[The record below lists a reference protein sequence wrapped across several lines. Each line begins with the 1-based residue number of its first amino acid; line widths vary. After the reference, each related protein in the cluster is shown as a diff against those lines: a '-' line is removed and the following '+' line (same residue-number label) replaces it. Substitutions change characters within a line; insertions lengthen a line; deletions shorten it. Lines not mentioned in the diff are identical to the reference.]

1 MVHGRS
7 SRRRSRRSMD
17 ERMDEEAV
25 KRFQYIY
32 QAIILTSL
40 GYVMAAVVAQWKRNL
55 MMLSAG
61 ILFTPLQIL
70 ALEVATR
77 ITGYICRIWNC
88 VFFVS
93 EGRLEV
99 MLHFLFRCLFYLKS
113 LLFWVGFLSQ
123 FLFWQIANPKDI
135 PCEHASINNISN
147 LCRLIF
153 SVMICLDSAVA
164 LSQEFH
170 SYSSGSKKTC
180 QSSNDSDVHTQKE
193 TLIDVLVV

>member
-1 MVHGRS
+1 MR
-7 SRRRSRRSMD
+7 RRSMD

-61 ILFTPLQIL
+61 ILFTPLQIRI
-70 ALEVATR
+70 LEVATR
-77 ITGYICRIWNC
+77 ITGYICRIWYC
-88 VFFVS
+88 VFFCFRREVGSNAPFFVS
-93 EGRLEV
+93 LFVLLEV
-99 MLHFLFRCLFYLKS
+99 FA
-113 LLFWVGFLSQ
+113 FWVGFLSQ

-170 SYSSGSKKTC
+170 SYSSGSKK
-180 QSSNDSDVHTQKE
+180 NM
-193 TLIDVLVV
+193 